1 MQCWDLC
8 SKRVQQPRSIRAV
21 SLSLAQPLQNG
32 MICGDLLAQV
42 HGTGQAKIPGPQRS
56 VAAKQ
61 CNLLGSSCR
70 VSERSGTYN
79 RDFRDT
85 ELLPRISQVFLGDL
99 IAGVVALRPDGAVLF
114 GRSDE
119 VIDVQA
125 LIGLEYADLGAY
137 VVGGVSGDSD

>member
-1 MQCWDLC
+1 
-8 SKRVQQPRSIRAV
+8 
-21 SLSLAQPLQNG
+21 

-42 HGTGQAKIPGPQRS
+42 HGAGQAKIPGPQRS
-56 VAAKQ
+56 IAAEQ
-61 CNLLGSSCR
+61 CNLLGSICR

-85 ELLPRISQVFLGDL
+85 ELLPRISQVSLGDL
-99 IAGVVALRPDGAVLF
+99 IAGVVALRPDRAVLF

-137 VVGGVSGDSD
+137 VVGVSGDSD